1 MFIPLI
7 SNLHIS
13 KHSFM
18 ILGLVMPL
26 SAGLKSSQSIPE
38 EFPECF
44 PIFQNPFEGVDTG
57 AGHGIPADS

>member
-1 MFIPLI
+1 
-7 SNLHIS
+7 
-13 KHSFM
+13 M